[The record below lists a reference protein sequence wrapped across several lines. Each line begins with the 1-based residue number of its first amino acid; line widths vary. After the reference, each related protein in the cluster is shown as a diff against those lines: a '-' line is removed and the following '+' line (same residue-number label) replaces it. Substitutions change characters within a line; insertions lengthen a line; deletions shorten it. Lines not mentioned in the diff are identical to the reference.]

1 MNERIRRLR
10 TGSFL
15 VAALLLVL
23 TILFFLGGR
32 DLFSKKIKVCTYFD
46 ESVQGLNRGAAV
58 KFKGA
63 PIGTVSDIRIIFPN
77 YVLVEME
84 IDVSR
89 FTAAGGDFE
98 KAFLREVRENGLCC
112 RLEYVGITGLKF
124 VDFDYHPSEKRRQEP
139 PSFISQTDA
148 IYVPSVHS
156 SFTDVFT
163 SVADAINKLNQI
175 NIKEMSEEITE
186 IMRDVRALLSDPAL
200 TETLQHL
207 NAVSA
212 NLESTSGMLGRVVD
226 EDRLDNLVTALEDS
240 LKNLQGFIRRM
251 DDAAAGANI
260 PESAAVFRSSASQV
274 AESVSALKTASAAVV
289 EGQQE
294 MSNTML
300 KLNQAIDSLRMLIEY
315 IESDPGSLIR
325 GKGRPNE
332 KK

>member
-1 MNERIRRLR
+1 MKEKIRRLR
-10 TGSFL
+10 TGIFIVGS
-15 VAALLLVL
+15 LLLVL
-23 TILFFLGGR
+23 AILFFLGGR
-32 DLFSKKIKVCTYFD
+32 DLFSRKIKLCTYFD
-46 ESVQGLNRGAAV
+46 ESVQGLSRGAAV

-63 PIGTVSDIRIIFPN
+63 PIGTVSEIRIIFPD
-77 YVLVEME
+77 YVMVEME
-84 IDVSR
+84 LDESR
-89 FTAAGGDFE
+89 FTNNGDFE
-98 KAFLREVRENGLCC
+98 KSFIREIRENGLCC